1 MRFPVKSMLGESLDE
16 CDIVAGGVDG
26 DRTHALVDPSTG
38 KIASAKQPNLWRDLL
53 AFSAKT
59 NARTS
64 ATSRSETNP
73 AGIIVSDGGGNHVDL
88 LDPDFDAKVSEWLGR
103 KVKLI
108 DVRPAGIELNRA
120 RPDEVMSEGVD
131 ATVTQDVLAIASAAP
146 GGGFFDFA
154 PLHVMTSASLDATR
168 AAAPAASIEA
178 ARYRPNIVIEI
189 RFFPG
194 VRRERMG
201 RPPAPHWSQRQHRG
215 DRADAALCSADA
227 GAGNTAAQ
235 PRSSCGGEH
244 VEPNRISATRP
255 RNIPV
260 PRRLCDGRCHRSGE
274 ARRSGRAGMN
284 GAFLAPLRSVPIFMD
299 PPQG

>member
-1 MRFPVKSMLGESLDE
+1 MANIVGTIGAIMRFPVKSMLGECLDE

-178 ARYRPNIVIEI
+178 ARYRPNIVIESASSQAFAENAWVGRRLRI
-189 RFFPG
+189 GANVSIEVIAPTPRCAVPMLAQGTLPHSREAVAVVNTLNRIEFPPLG
-194 VRRERMG
+194 PGTFPCLGAYATVVATG
-201 RPPAPHWSQRQHRG
+201 PVKRG
-215 DRADAALCSADA
+215 DQVVL
-227 GAGNTAAQ
+227 
-235 PRSSCGGEH
+235 E
-244 VEPNRISATRP
+244 
-255 RNIPV
+255 
-260 PRRLCDGRCHRSGE
+260 
-274 ARRSGRAGMN
+274 
-284 GAFLAPLRSVPIFMD
+284 
-299 PPQG
+299 